1 MGSEA
6 DVCLFAGAGAVVDT
20 LLTVLLLQAGPA
32 AEVVCLL

>member
-20 LLTVLLLQAGPA
+20 LLTVLLLPGWA
-32 AEVVCLL
+32 CC